1 MKRKRHSISEEK
13 KSASP
18 VAVEAHTST
27 PEPPPVS
34 DPMNM
39 ERRSTTLMMPA
50 GGLALACIGIV
61 AAAFALY
68 LGTLHHEPV
77 LDDHDYV
84 LVNPLLADFE
94 NFLYPLH
101 FSQTANA
108 ALARGMDP
116 DFSLNFITRPVAY
129 FTFFANRVFGG
140 QEVAGYRLVNISVHA
155 INGVLFFALAALL
168 LRRSERATALWPAGL
183 AALLFTVHP
192 LATQSVT
199 YITQRFESLA
209 TMFVLASVLCH
220 LGALTRPADRVAR
233 WLRRGSAV
241 MCLAAM
247 LSKETGFVTPI
258 LAVMLDWLV
267 LGTRFP
273 AALRRG
279 WLLLPALILVPGLVL
294 AAHKAQA
301 GESFS
306 FWTALNVTNIGATI
320 FDPWHYFLTQ
330 TEVSLRYLALWLV
343 PVGQNFTHEIDL
355 ITSVLDKRWAASA
368 LIIMVISLLG
378 AAAARRW
385 GRPLGMMVVAGV
397 LWYFISLAP
406 SSSIVPLPDLM
417 SEQRAYLPGVGLFL
431 ALAAAVARLS
441 SARSTI
447 RVWLPR
453 AAGAVVALMLTAATV
468 ARNEVLRTE
477 ESVYRDSVEKSP
489 GRARAWN
496 GLGTALARK
505 QKHDEALACFE
516 KACDLRPSFVQP
528 WENRCIVHLR
538 HEDHPALLRVVEAAK
553 QHGAWSQTLI
563 YMHGVALA
571 STGHIDQSV
580 QAFEQVIQISPAF
593 KLAHLCLAKI
603 HNHLGNKAA
612 AMRFYTNAVRIG
624 PLNPTERALIAEMLD
639 VPGGPITA
647 TGSDSGVSE

>member
-1 MKRKRHSISEEK
+1 MKQKRRPIQKEDSTSF
-13 KSASP
+13 
-18 VAVEAHTST
+18 VAVEGAVQGRASE
-27 PEPPPVS
+27 PEPPRAN
-34 DPMNM
+34 DATNAEKRPMI
-39 ERRSTTLMMPA
+39 PA
-50 GGLALACIGIV
+50 GRFVLVCIGIV

-108 ALARGMDP
+108 ALERGMDP

-129 FTFFANRVFGG
+129 LTFFANRVFGG
-140 QEVAGYRLVNISVHA
+140 QEVAGYRLVNISIHA
-155 INGVLFFALAALL
+155 INGVLIFALAALL
-168 LRRSERATALWPAGL
+168 LRRQERALALWPAGL

-220 LGALTRPADRVAR
+220 LGALTRPADRVVR

-279 WLLLPALILVPGLVL
+279 WLLLPALVLIPGLVL
-294 AAHKAQA
+294 AAHKAQVA
-301 GESFS
+301 DAFS
-306 FWTALNVTNIGATI
+306 LWTALNVTNIGATI

-330 TEVSLRYLALWLV
+330 AEVSLRYLALWLF
-343 PVGQNFTHEIDL
+343 PAGQNFTHDVDL
-355 ITSVLDKRWAASA
+355 ITSVLDKRWATSA
-368 LIIMVISLLG
+368 LVIAGIFLLG
-378 AAAARRW
+378 AGASKKW
-385 GRPLGMMVVAGV
+385 GRPHGMMVVAGL

-417 SEQRAYLPGVGLFL
+417 SEQRAYLSGTGLFL
-431 ALAAAVARLS
+431 ALAAAADKVSLARI
-441 SARSTI
+441 AI
-447 RVWLPR
+447 PVWMPR
-453 AAGAVVALMLTAATV
+453 ATGTVAALLLAAATV

-477 ESVYRDSVEKSP
+477 ESIYRDSTEKSP

-505 QKHDEALACFE
+505 QKHDEALPCFE
-516 KACDLRPSFVQP
+516 KACELKPSFVQP

-538 HEDHPALLRVVEAAK
+538 HEDHAALLRVTEAAW
-553 QHGAWSQTLI
+553 QQGAWSQTLI
-563 YMHGVALA
+563 YMRGVALA
-571 STGHIDQSV
+571 STGRIEESIR
-580 QAFEQVIQISPAF
+580 AFEHVIQISPAF

-612 AMRFYTNAVRIG
+612 AMRFYTSAVQIG

-639 VPGGPITA
+639 VPGGPVATA
-647 TGSDSGVSE
+647 GSDSGVSE